1 MKIQFKLGTTD
12 IAKAIKELEAY
23 KRSFISKVKRLN
35 ERLAVI
41 GASVARVEFSNAMYA
56 GDNDVEVSVE
66 VYDGGAK
73 VIASGGAVLF
83 IEFGSGVSNPEH
95 PQSGEFGFSH
105 GTYGKEKGANPKGW
119 VYKGE
124 QGNAGQPIKGRDG
137 VYRTMGNPPAMAM
150 YKAARE
156 IESDLRRIVREVFG

>member
-1 MKIQFKLGTTD
+1 MKISFKLGATEIQRAIRETQKYKQGF
-12 IAKAIKELEAY
+12 IQKAKE
-23 KRSFISKVKRLN
+23 LN

-41 GASVARVEFSNAMYA
+41 GASVARVEFSQALYA
-56 GDNDVEVSVE
+56 GDNDVDVSVE

-73 VIASGGAVLF
+73 VIASGNATIF
-83 IEFGSGVSNPEH
+83 IEFGGGLINPEH
-95 PQSGEFGFSH
+95 PQSAEFGFSH
-105 GTYGKEKGANPKGW
+105 GTYGKGKGANPKGW

-124 QGNAGQPIKGRDG
+124 QGNAGKPIQGREG

-156 IESDLRRIVREVFG
+156 IEQSVRQAVREVFG